1 MIVPMKELTVVAPR
15 SDQAA
20 TLQRL
25 LDAGFTFTHTSL
37 LSALEAAL
45 PDERAA

>member
-1 MIVPMKELTVVAPR
+1 MGVTL
-15 SDQAA
+15 A
-20 TLQRL
+20 TTSNRVLPQRL

-45 PDERAA
+45 LDERAA